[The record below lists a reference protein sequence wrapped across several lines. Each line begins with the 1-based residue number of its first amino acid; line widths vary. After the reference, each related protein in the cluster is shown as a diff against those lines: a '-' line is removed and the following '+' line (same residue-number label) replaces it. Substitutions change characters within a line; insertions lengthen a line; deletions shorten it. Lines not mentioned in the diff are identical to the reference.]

1 MLLSVLGIH
10 HVKTLYT
17 FPFWV
22 YIKHVV
28 KVVFDILKI
37 KIERGTRIRCNKCY
51 LMYGID
57 TSALLI

>member
-1 MLLSVLGIH
+1 MLGIH

-37 KIERGTRIRCNKCY
+37 KVEREEQEFDATNVI
-51 LMYGID
+51 
-57 TSALLI
+57 